1 MPRVKGGSKQR
12 QRHKKV
18 LNATEGF
25 RNSASRSF
33 KKAAEALNRSLN
45 YAFRDRKA
53 KKRDF
58 RGLWIQRINAA
69 ARINGLS
76 YSALIAGLKKSGIE
90 IDRKVLADL
99 AVSDPKGF
107 AAITQAAKSAN

>member
-12 QRHKKV
+12 KRHKKV
-18 LNATEGF
+18 LDATEGF
-25 RNSASRSF
+25 RNAASRTF
-33 KKAAEALNRSLN
+33 KKANEALNRSLN

-58 RGLWIQRINAA
+58 RGLWVQRINAA

-76 YSALIAGLKKSGIE
+76 YSAFIAGLKKSSIE
-90 IDRKVLADL
+90 LDRKVLADM
-99 AVSDPKGF
+99 AISDPKGF
-107 AAITQAAKSAN
+107 AAVTNAAKSAN